1 MKGGGGLL
9 ATMARPGEMARQS
22 PNFIPVWRE
31 RCCPSWV
38 TGKLPHEMLQLQR
51 RQEKHQKKMVEMEFV
66 IFHRREDVFNM
77 RQTQRS
83 NTIKSLSD
91 RLKQKELD
99 RDAAEIATERV
110 RRAARREVCTA
121 KLPSTWDDNLC
132 YPSSYAKR
140 PPTFGGGGLGLPVLP
155 AIR

>member
-1 MKGGGGLL
+1 
-9 ATMARPGEMARQS
+9 
-22 PNFIPVWRE
+22 
-31 RCCPSWV
+31 
-38 TGKLPHEMLQLQR
+38 
-51 RQEKHQKKMVEMEFV
+51 MVEMEFA
-66 IFHRREDVFNM
+66 IFHRREDVFDM
-77 RQTQRS
+77 RQLHRA

-99 RDAAEIATERV
+99 RDAAERATENV

-121 KLPSTWDDNLC
+121 KLESTWDDSLC
-132 YPSSYAKR
+132 YPSRYAKR